1 MIFGSNF
8 FFFWV
13 KYLKVFFMSVAFK
26 VSSESTKLYIIKI
39 PHGNTCW
46 YSQSVLHLLQLYPG
60 MGVGSAPE
68 LQAVP
73 MTQPQIP
80 AVASTKTLRSRLVS
94 LCYKSKEKS
103 ALRLEDPNK
112 GLHSEGSL
120 HDRAL
125 HRRVGGNS
133 YWPPSK
139 IKTAFSSVCN
149 KQITLSQLHL
159 VHQDFW
165 VFFFFSLSLFQ
176 LDSITYQAGHSP

>member
-1 MIFGSNF
+1 M
-8 FFFWV
+8 
-13 KYLKVFFMSVAFK
+13 
-26 VSSESTKLYIIKI
+26 
-39 PHGNTCW
+39 
-46 YSQSVLHLLQLYPG
+46 LQLYPG

-103 ALRLEDPNK
+103 ALRLEDTNK
-112 GLHSEGSL
+112 GLDSEGGL

-133 YWPPSK
+133 YWPPWK
-139 IKTAFSSVCN
+139 IKTAFSSVCK

-165 VFFFFSLSLFQ
+165 VFVFFFFFSLFFQ
-176 LDSITYQAGHSP
+176 LDSIIKLGTHHRGPALGCLNFSK